1 MNETKEISPRPRFRV
16 SLFGVWA
23 GALLLLVGE
32 SFLPQFARRLI
43 ADGFLDLFRFL
54 LWATVVAI
62 FLYWFA
68 IFVRFLL
75 RKIFWRV
82 GMRLALS
89 YFLIGVLPFVFFAVF
104 ILVIGYVAAGV
115 LSQTAFRVERQS
127 SLSRLD
133 QWNLEHALTGGRPS
147 SGLESLEIYDT
158 ADGTVGKLPD
168 WLQHKAFNGMVHR
181 DGQILLVSSKI
192 FNKDRALR
200 SVVLVQPVDASYGR
214 NVEAKNGMSIRSVV
228 ARTDRSSPR
237 SRRKR
242 GITLGRDAR
251 PGEVNIQLEEEVN
264 KTARKD
270 GELELDEFIHI
281 AWKKGG
287 VIWGDMSPPLTEWDT
302 GVMNPRLAA
311 VTILSN
317 PWRNLNTFY
326 FGNWRYSQIV
336 LATIGSL
343 AGTLAVIYVLA
354 LMLAAGLIF
363 SISRA
368 VNRIEKGT
376 VAVEQGDFSYRIGLR
391 ARNQLGQVAQSFDRM
406 TQSVSALLG
415 KVAEQERL
423 QSEVDIAAS
432 IQRNL
437 LPKEAPHGRGLVFA
451 AHFEPTASIGG
462 DYYDVFTLDHD
473 RIAVAIGDVSGHGL
487 STGIVMAMVKAAMST
502 LIDVGADEV
511 SLFKRLNDLVYKS
524 TEKRAFMTL
533 AFTIFDLRRRTIRH
547 TNAGH
552 LFPYLL
558 RDGAPPRAIEAPS
571 LPLGVRSTIEPT
583 TIELDLRER
592 DTMVYL
598 SDGIIEA
605 QDRAGDPFG
614 FDQLEAILASMSRSA
629 PSDIQDEILRRIL
642 KHSAGRPADDDR
654 TVMIL
659 RLDSVGRG
667 EGDLAPHVNELMVS

>member
-1 MNETKEISPRPRFRV
+1 
-16 SLFGVWA
+16 
-23 GALLLLVGE
+23 
-32 SFLPQFARRLI
+32 
-43 ADGFLDLFRFL
+43 
-54 LWATVVAI
+54 
-62 FLYWFA
+62 
-68 IFVRFLL
+68 
-75 RKIFWRV
+75 
-82 GMRLALS
+82 
-89 YFLIGVLPFVFFAVF
+89 
-104 ILVIGYVAAGV
+104 
-115 LSQTAFRVERQS
+115 
-127 SLSRLD
+127 
-133 QWNLEHALTGGRPS
+133 
-147 SGLESLEIYDT
+147 
-158 ADGTVGKLPD
+158 
-168 WLQHKAFNGMVHR
+168 
-181 DGQILLVSSKI
+181 
-192 FNKDRALR
+192 
-200 SVVLVQPVDASYGR
+200 
-214 NVEAKNGMSIRSVV
+214 
-228 ARTDRSSPR
+228 
-237 SRRKR
+237 
-242 GITLGRDAR
+242 
-251 PGEVNIQLEEEVN
+251 
-264 KTARKD
+264 
-270 GELELDEFIHI
+270 
-281 AWKKGG
+281 
-287 VIWGDMSPPLTEWDT
+287 
-302 GVMNPRLAA
+302 
-311 VTILSN
+311 
-317 PWRNLNTFY
+317 
-326 FGNWRYSQIV
+326 
-336 LATIGSL
+336 
-343 AGTLAVIYVLA
+343 
-354 LMLAAGLIF
+354 
-363 SISRA
+363 
-368 VNRIEKGT
+368 
-376 VAVEQGDFSYRIGLR
+376 
-391 ARNQLGQVAQSFDRM
+391 VAQSFDRM